1 MKNGRKTTKGRGQT
15 QMLDDLFENKGDEAL
30 KRTTEDRSTWRTR
43 CSAVAERLCNLTCHW
58 IFWQANQDHSR
69 SF

>member
-43 CSAVAERLCNLTCHW
+43 CSAVAERLCNLTCH
-58 IFWQANQDHSR
+58 
-69 SF
+69 